1 MQPTG
6 LWLTTVLSGDDRPS
20 AAYRVVVDNC
30 VVRRRPAECS
40 LQGCGRQLCCQET
53 TGRVRPTGLWLT
65 TVLSGDDRPS
75 AAYRIVADNC
85 VVRRRPAE
93 YGLQDCG

>member
-40 LQGCGRQLCCQET
+40 LHA
-53 TGRVRPTGLWLT
+53 GLWLT

-75 AAYRIVADNC
+75 AAYRVVVDNC

-93 YGLQDCG
+93 CSLQGCG